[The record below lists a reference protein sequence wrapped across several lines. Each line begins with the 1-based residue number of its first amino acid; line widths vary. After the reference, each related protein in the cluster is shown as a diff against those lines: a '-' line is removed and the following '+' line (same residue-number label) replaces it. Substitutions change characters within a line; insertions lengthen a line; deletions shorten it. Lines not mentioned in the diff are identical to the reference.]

1 MLAYFLVLS
10 VSCCVC
16 TVCCSH
22 LIVLY
27 GTTDEEDASKE
38 VDACV
43 NLLFQW
49 AASCDKKQFVAGD
62 ASPSNGLLVN
72 VRREPLGVIGIVQ
85 TPVQS
90 PPGPWALLGFI
101 SLFAPAVCY
110 GNAVI
115 VVADSVHPTAALEF
129 CEVHFLL
136 SFILLGKNS
145 TCSST
150 GLCCGCGQHWQ
161 C

>member
-1 MLAYFLVLS
+1 M
-10 VSCCVC
+10 
-16 TVCCSH
+16 T
-22 LIVLY
+22 VLY

-38 VDACV
+38 VDACLS
-43 NLLFQW
+43 LLFQW

-62 ASPSNGLLVN
+62 ASPSNSVLVN

-110 GNAVI
+110 GNAV
-115 VVADSVHPTAALEF
+115 VVIADSMLPTAALEF

-136 SFILLGKNS
+136 IFILLCKDS
-145 TCSST
+145 T
-150 GLCCGCGQHWQ
+150 
-161 C
+161 